1 MVIGWIAVVLATAYI
16 GILFAIAYFGD
27 RAAARGTVKARP
39 GLYALA
45 LSVYYTSWTF
55 FGSVGLAA
63 TSGLDFLPI
72 YIGPILMFTLGYPV
86 LRRVLRL
93 SKEERITS
101 VADFIGAR
109 YGKSRTVAAVA
120 TIIAVIGAVPYIA
133 LQLKAVSSS
142 VATLVPEL
150 GNGTQTFPVLS
161 DIALLVALSMAL
173 FAILFGTR
181 HADATE
187 HQTGMMLAVAAEAV
201 VKLAAFIIVGAFGTF
216 TLYDG
221 PLDLARHTVAN
232 TDLKALFSRDL
243 SGSAWLTMT
252 ILAFFAALLL
262 PRQFHIAVVENNAGS
277 ELKRAT
283 WMFPAYLV
291 AINLFVVPIA
301 IAGVLTFGG
310 DVDADLF
317 VLKLPHAS
325 GNNLITLIAF
335 LGGLSAATAMVI
347 VASVALAIMIS
358 NEIVVPAFVRRRSSI
373 DQPFDM
379 GRFVLNVRR
388 VSIILILFLGY
399 AYYRI
404 AGSAALASIGLLSFA
419 AVAQLAPAFFIG
431 LFWRRASARGAI
443 AGMGAGL

>member
-1 MVIGWIAVVLATAYI
+1 MFIGWIAVILAITYI

-27 RAAARGTVKARP
+27 RAAARGNLKARP
-39 GLYALA
+39 ALYALA
-45 LSVYYTSWTF
+45 LSVYCTSWTF

-101 VADFIGAR
+101 MADFIGAR
-109 YGKSRTVAAVA
+109 YGKSEAVAVAA

-150 GNGTQTFPVLS
+150 GTGTVLFPVFG

-187 HQTGMMLAVAAEAV
+187 HQNGMMLAVAAEAV
-201 VKLAAFIIVGAFGTF
+201 VKLAAFLVVGAFVTF
-216 TLYDG
+216 VLFDG
-221 PLDLARHTVAN
+221 PLDLARRTIAN
-232 TDLKALFSRDL
+232 PDLKTLFSRDL
-243 SGSAWLTMT
+243 SGGTWLTMT
-252 ILAFFAALLL
+252 VLSFVAALLL

-277 ELKRAT
+277 ELRRAT

-301 IAGVLTFGG
+301 IAGVLTFGSE
-310 DVDADLF
+310 VDADLF
-317 VLKLPHAS
+317 VLELPHAA

-335 LGGLSAATAMVI
+335 LGGL
-347 VASVALAIMIS
+347 
-358 NEIVVPAFVRRRSSI
+358 
-373 DQPFDM
+373 
-379 GRFVLNVRR
+379 
-388 VSIILILFLGY
+388 
-399 AYYRI
+399 
-404 AGSAALASIGLLSFA
+404 
-419 AVAQLAPAFFIG
+419 
-431 LFWRRASARGAI
+431 
-443 AGMGAGL
+443 